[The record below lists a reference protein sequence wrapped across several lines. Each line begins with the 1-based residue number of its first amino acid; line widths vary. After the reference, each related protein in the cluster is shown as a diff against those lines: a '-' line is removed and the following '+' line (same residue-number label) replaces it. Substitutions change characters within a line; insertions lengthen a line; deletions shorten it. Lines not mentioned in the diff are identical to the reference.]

1 MYHQFMAMT
10 AWQKLYWAKVNQK
23 SNYNIKG
30 RHLHLKTPPFY
41 IVKTI
46 TQTYAYLTCRSV
58 LQPELRGPCR
68 PLPRS
73 QRQMRD
79 SQGNAFPFQK
89 KKCAVV
95 RSASKTSPIKVSFVT
110 VIFIYITPFL
120 SIFLCGVFNL
130 RETIH
135 SRSFE
140 NIHVR
145 FWAGKSPKTPLVHP
159 LPFPPV

>member
-1 MYHQFMAMT
+1 M
-10 AWQKLYWAKVNQK
+10 
-23 SNYNIKG
+23 
-30 RHLHLKTPPFY
+30 KTPLFY

-46 TQTYAYLTCRSV
+46 TLTYAYLTCRSV
-58 LQPELRGPCR
+58 LQPERRGPCR

-79 SQGNAFPFQK
+79 SQGNAFPFLKRSVRWFGLLLRPLRLKYPLSLSYSFKLPLFFQYFY
-89 KKCAVV
+89 VV
-95 RSASKTSPIKVSFVT
+95 CLT
-110 VIFIYITPFL
+110 
-120 SIFLCGVFNL
+120 L
-130 RETIH
+130 RETIR

-140 NIHVR
+140 NIHVQ